1 MKNATEIMKNKYL
14 ILIIKFS
21 IISIFVIT
29 VTRAIILTSMF
40 WEVNIESGFKLESI
54 LKIIERT
61 SYYITSLILII
72 PLVGVFLNKKIG
84 WILIQSYFYFL
95 ITNLT
100 FIMKYF
106 DFNDKTKILLN
117 FVGFLS
123 LILII
128 ILMNKNKISDTTSLK
143 KIKIIPFREKK
154 DWELISK
161 YNIGNVKRNNY
172 ENTY

>member
-1 MKNATEIMKNKYL
+1 MKNATEIMKKKYL

-61 SYYITSLILII
+61 SYYVPSLILII

-100 FIMKYF
+100 FRMKYF

-117 FVGFLS
+117 FVGFLL

-128 ILMNKNKISDTTSLK
+128 ILMNKNKISDK
-143 KIKIIPFREKK
+143 VYGIRKV
-154 DWELISK
+154 ELIKKNIIASVIGIMITITLALSK
-161 YNIGNVKRNNY
+161 I
-172 ENTY
+172 

>member
-1 MKNATEIMKNKYL
+1 MKNTTEIMKKKYL

-21 IISIFVIT
+21 IISVFVIT

-40 WEVNIESGFKLESI
+40 WEINIESGFKLES
-54 LKIIERT
+54 LVKIIERT
-61 SYYITSLILII
+61 SYYIPSLILLI

-100 FIMKYF
+100 FRMKYF

-117 FVGFLS
+117 FVGFL
-123 LILII
+123 LPMLII
-128 ILMNKNKISDTTSLK
+128 ILMNKNKISDQVYGIRK
-143 KIKIIPFREKK
+143 V
-154 DWELISK
+154 ELIKKNIIASVIGIMITITLALSK
-161 YNIGNVKRNNY
+161 I
-172 ENTY
+172 

>member
-1 MKNATEIMKNKYL
+1 MKNATENMKKNFL

-61 SYYITSLILII
+61 SYYIPSLILII

-100 FIMKYF
+100 FRMKYY

-117 FVGFLS
+117 FVGFL
-123 LILII
+123 LLMLII
-128 ILMNKNKISDTTSLK
+128 ILMNKNKISDQVYGIRK
-143 KIKIIPFREKK
+143 V
-154 DWELISK
+154 ELIKKNIIASVIGIMITITLALSK
-161 YNIGNVKRNNY
+161 I
-172 ENTY
+172 

>member
-1 MKNATEIMKNKYL
+1 MKNATEIMKKKYL

-40 WEVNIESGFKLESI
+40 WEINIESGFKLES
-54 LKIIERT
+54 LVKIIERT
-61 SYYITSLILII
+61 SYYIPSLILLI

-100 FIMKYF
+100 FRMKYF

-117 FVGFLS
+117 FVGFL
-123 LILII
+123 LLMLII
-128 ILMNKNKISDTTSLK
+128 ILMNKNKISDK
-143 KIKIIPFREKK
+143 VYGIRKV
-154 DWELISK
+154 ELIKKNIIASVIGLMITITLALSK
-161 YNIGNVKRNNY
+161 I
-172 ENTY
+172 

>member
-1 MKNATEIMKNKYL
+1 MKNATEIMKKKYL

-29 VTRAIILTSMF
+29 VTRTIILTSMF
-40 WEVNIESGFKLESI
+40 WEVNIESGFKPESI

-61 SYYITSLILII
+61 SYYVPSLILLI

-100 FIMKYF
+100 FRMKYF

-117 FVGFLS
+117 FVGFL
-123 LILII
+123 LLMLII
-128 ILMNKNKISDTTSLK
+128 ILMNKNKISDK
-143 KIKIIPFREKK
+143 VYGIRKV
-154 DWELISK
+154 ELIKKNIIASVIGIMITITLALSK
-161 YNIGNVKRNNY
+161 I
-172 ENTY
+172 

>member
-1 MKNATEIMKNKYL
+1 MKNATEIMKKKYL

-61 SYYITSLILII
+61 SYYVPSLILII

-84 WILIQSYFYFL
+84 WVLIQSYFYFL

-100 FIMKYF
+100 FRMKYF

-117 FVGFLS
+117 FVGFL
-123 LILII
+123 LLMLII
-128 ILMNKNKISDTTSLK
+128 ILMNKNKISDQVYGIRK
-143 KIKIIPFREKK
+143 V
-154 DWELISK
+154 ELIKKNIIASVIGIMITITLALSK
-161 YNIGNVKRNNY
+161 I
-172 ENTY
+172 

>member
-61 SYYITSLILII
+61 SYYIPSLILII

-106 DFNDKTKILLN
+106 DFNDKTKILFN
-117 FVGFLS
+117 VVGFLF
-123 LILII
+123 LMLII
-128 ILMNKNKISDTTSLK
+128 ILMNKNKISDK
-143 KIKIIPFREKK
+143 VYGIRKV
-154 DWELISK
+154 ELIKKNIIASVIGIMITITLALSK
-161 YNIGNVKRNNY
+161 I
-172 ENTY
+172 

>member
-1 MKNATEIMKNKYL
+1 MKNATEIMKKKYL

-21 IISIFVIT
+21 IISVFVIT

-61 SYYITSLILII
+61 SYYVPSLILII

-100 FIMKYF
+100 FRMKYF

-117 FVGFLS
+117 FVGFLL

-128 ILMNKNKISDTTSLK
+128 VLMNKNKISDK
-143 KIKIIPFREKK
+143 VYGIRKV
-154 DWELISK
+154 ELIKKNIIASVIGIMITITLALSK
-161 YNIGNVKRNNY
+161 I
-172 ENTY
+172 

>member
-1 MKNATEIMKNKYL
+1 MKNATEIMKKKYL

-61 SYYITSLILII
+61 SYYVPSLILII

-84 WILIQSYFYFL
+84 WVLIQSYFYFL

-100 FIMKYF
+100 FRMKYY

-117 FVGFLS
+117 FVGFLL

-128 ILMNKNKISDTTSLK
+128 ILMNKNKISDQVYGIRK
-143 KIKIIPFREKK
+143 V
-154 DWELISK
+154 ELIKKNIIASVIGIMITITLALSK
-161 YNIGNVKRNNY
+161 I
-172 ENTY
+172 

>member
-1 MKNATEIMKNKYL
+1 MKNATEIMKKKYL

-40 WEVNIESGFKLESI
+40 WEINIESGFKLES
-54 LKIIERT
+54 LVKIIERT
-61 SYYITSLILII
+61 SYYIPSLILLI

-100 FIMKYF
+100 FRMKYF

-117 FVGFLS
+117 FVGFL
-123 LILII
+123 LLMLII
-128 ILMNKNKISDTTSLK
+128 ILMNKNKISDQVYGIRK
-143 KIKIIPFREKK
+143 V
-154 DWELISK
+154 ELIKKNIIASVIGIMITITLALSK
-161 YNIGNVKRNNY
+161 I
-172 ENTY
+172 

>member
-1 MKNATEIMKNKYL
+1 MKNATEIMKKKYL

-61 SYYITSLILII
+61 SYYVPSLILII

-100 FIMKYF
+100 FRMKYF

-117 FVGFLS
+117 FVGFL
-123 LILII
+123 LIMLII
-128 ILMNKNKISDTTSLK
+128 ILMNKNKISDQVYGIRK
-143 KIKIIPFREKK
+143 V
-154 DWELISK
+154 ELIKKNIIASVIGIMITITLALSK
-161 YNIGNVKRNNY
+161 I
-172 ENTY
+172 

>member
-1 MKNATEIMKNKYL
+1 MKNAIENMKKKYL

-40 WEVNIESGFKLESI
+40 WEVNIESGFKLES
-54 LKIIERT
+54 LLRIIERT
-61 SYYITSLILII
+61 SYYVPSLILLI

-100 FIMKYF
+100 FTMKYF

-117 FVGFLS
+117 VVGFLF
-123 LILII
+123 LTLII
-128 ILMNKNKISDTTSLK
+128 IVMNKNNISDLVYGIRK
-143 KIKIIPFREKK
+143 A
-154 DWELISK
+154 ELIK
-161 YNIGNVKRNNY
+161 KNIIASVIGIMITITLALSN
-172 ENTY
+172 

>member
-1 MKNATEIMKNKYL
+1 MKNATEIMKKKYL

-61 SYYITSLILII
+61 SYYVPSLILII

-100 FIMKYF
+100 FRMKYY

-117 FVGFLS
+117 FVGFL
-123 LILII
+123 LIMLII
-128 ILMNKNKISDTTSLK
+128 ILMNKNKISDQVYGIRKL
-143 KIKIIPFREKK
+143 
-154 DWELISK
+154 ELIKKNIIASVIGIMITITLALSK
-161 YNIGNVKRNNY
+161 I
-172 ENTY
+172 

>member
-1 MKNATEIMKNKYL
+1 MKNATEIMKKNFL
-14 ILIIKFS
+14 ILIIKLS
-21 IISIFVIT
+21 IISVFVIT

-40 WEVNIESGFKLESI
+40 WEINIESGFKLESI

-61 SYYITSLILII
+61 SYYIPSLILII

-106 DFNDKTKILLN
+106 DFNDKTKILFN
-117 FVGFLS
+117 VVGFLF
-123 LILII
+123 LMLII
-128 ILMNKNKISDTTSLK
+128 ILMNKNKISDK
-143 KIKIIPFREKK
+143 VYGIRKV
-154 DWELISK
+154 ELIKKNIIASVIGIMITITLALSK
-161 YNIGNVKRNNY
+161 I
-172 ENTY
+172 

>member
-1 MKNATEIMKNKYL
+1 MKNATEIMKKKYL

-61 SYYITSLILII
+61 SYYIPSLILII

-106 DFNDKTKILLN
+106 DFNDKTKILFN
-117 FVGFLS
+117 VVGFLF
-123 LILII
+123 LMLII
-128 ILMNKNKISDTTSLK
+128 ILMNKNKISDK
-143 KIKIIPFREKK
+143 VYGIRKV
-154 DWELISK
+154 ELIKKNIIASVIGIMITITLALSK
-161 YNIGNVKRNNY
+161 I
-172 ENTY
+172 

>member
-1 MKNATEIMKNKYL
+1 MKNATEIMKKKYL

-61 SYYITSLILII
+61 SYYVPSLILII
-72 PLVGVFLNKKIG
+72 PLVGVFFNKKIG
-84 WILIQSYFYFL
+84 WVLIQSYFYFL

-100 FIMKYF
+100 FRIKYY

-117 FVGFLS
+117 FVGFL
-123 LILII
+123 LIMLII
-128 ILMNKNKISDTTSLK
+128 ILMNKNKISDQVYGIRKL
-143 KIKIIPFREKK
+143 
-154 DWELISK
+154 ELIKKNIIASVIGIMITITLALSK
-161 YNIGNVKRNNY
+161 I
-172 ENTY
+172 

>member
-1 MKNATEIMKNKYL
+1 MKNATENMKKNFL

-40 WEVNIESGFKLESI
+40 WEINIESGFKLES
-54 LKIIERT
+54 LVKIIERT
-61 SYYITSLILII
+61 SYYIPSLILII

-100 FIMKYF
+100 FRIKYF

-117 FVGFLS
+117 FVGFL
-123 LILII
+123 LIMFII
-128 ILMNKNKISDTTSLK
+128 ILMNKNKISDQVYGIRK
-143 KIKIIPFREKK
+143 V
-154 DWELISK
+154 ELIKKNIIASVIGIMITITLALSK
-161 YNIGNVKRNNY
+161 I
-172 ENTY
+172 